1 MEKSIALLKDK
12 LPFFEARDRERII
25 QALNRALEETGKQVI
40 SGRDAANPDGETAF
54 SPVLRAI
61 GTASILIE
69 LNLDADTV
77 IAALLLAGLYDRQ
90 KPESLSEQFG
100 PRISPLVKGVAR
112 IADISATNKTIH
124 EAENIRNMLF
134 AMVED
139 IRVILIKLAEK
150 LHTLR
155 VLDSFPAAI
164 RKPSAQECLDI
175 YAPLADRLG
184 ISWIKDELEDLSLK
198 YLNREAYQQIKNIVA
213 EKRDERNEFL
223 NWAQGAI
230 KQEAAAAGIPVEVNR
245 RAKHFYSIYMKMRKR
260 SKSAADLYDLFG
272 IRILCDNIEHCY
284 TMLGIVHRLWKP
296 IDGRFKDYIAM
307 PKSNGYQSLHT
318 TVISAPTGA
327 AAPTG
332 AGASTGAGAFGKAG
346 AAEGTGVPNQLPAA
360 GIEEDSGQRG
370 GAEGRLLEI
379 QIRTREMHHV
389 AENGIASHWL
399 YKKGASRE
407 LVRPLDI
414 SIVNR
419 VKDWKQNDSAS
430 PDSGSYLED
439 IKREI
444 LRDSIYV
451 FTPQGKVIELPA
463 GATPIDFAYCI
474 HTAVGEHCVGA
485 KADGSIIPLSSEL
498 QNTQVVE
505 ILTSPQA
512 HPHLN
517 WLRIVKTSRARS
529 KIRSWLEQND
539 DSIIIEK
546 NVVAKK
552 KPSAPPPETAP
563 SGKEA
568 PVVQRVIQGPVTD
581 ALQVRVEDE
590 TNLMIRF
597 ARCCHPVTGDSI
609 IGYVSRGRGIIIHRK
624 NCSNLANIPDFEE
637 RKIEAE
643 WENAVTALVKRF
655 KIEAR
660 LSADLFS
667 EIEGAVRK
675 RQGHLIEGRLEETET
690 NRLTGF
696 FTMRLEQAG
705 DLKAVLKN
713 IRGIPGIL
721 DLQPLS

>member
-1 MEKSIALLKDK
+1 MCNYMEKELALFKEKLKSRE
-12 LPFFEARDRERII
+12 PRDRERILQVI
-25 QALNRALEETGKQVI
+25 QKMTTPEQADKPAMPGQNTAALEKDGSE
-40 SGRDAANPDGETAF
+40 SGP
-54 SPVLRAI
+54 PPLLRAI
-61 GTASILIE
+61 GMASILSD
-69 LNLDADTV
+69 LNLDADTL
-77 IAALLLAGLYDRQ
+77 IAALLLGGVTGREQ
-90 KPESLSEQFG
+90 PESPGEQPAG
-100 PRISPLVKGVAR
+100 RVLLLVQGVSK
-112 IADISATNKTIH
+112 IADISAKNKTIH

-134 AMVED
+134 AMAED

-150 LHTLR
+150 LYTLR
-155 VLDSFPAAI
+155 NLDLSPAEE
-164 RKPSAQECLDI
+164 RKGTAQECLDV

-198 YLNREAYQQIKNIVA
+198 YLNREAYQQIKDIVA
-213 EKRDERNEFL
+213 AKRSERNQFL
-223 NWAQGAI
+223 NRAQETI
-230 KQEAAAAGIPVEVNR
+230 KKEAEAAGIQIEVNS

-260 SKSAADLYDLFG
+260 GKSAADLYDLFG
-272 IRILCDNIEHCY
+272 IRILCDTIEQCY
-284 TMLGIVHRLWKP
+284 TMIGIVHRLWKP

-318 TVISAPTGA
+318 TVISAAIEDA
-327 AAPTG
+327 AAQT
-332 AGASTGAGAFGKAG
+332 
-346 AAEGTGVPNQLPAA
+346 
-360 GIEEDSGQRG
+360 G
-370 GAEGRLLEI
+370 GAEGRLFEI
-379 QIRTREMHHV
+379 QIRTNEMHHV

-419 VKDWKQNDSAS
+419 VKNWKQNEDTQGAVPS
-430 PDSGSYLED
+430 SGSYLED

-463 GATPIDFAYCI
+463 GATPIDFAYHI
-474 HTAVGEHCVGA
+474 HTAIGERCAGA
-485 KADGSIIPLSSEL
+485 KADGAIIPLSAEL
-498 QNTQVVE
+498 RNTQVVE
-505 ILTSPQA
+505 ILTSPRA

-517 WLRIVKTSRARS
+517 WLRVVKTSKARS
-529 KIRSWLEQND
+529 KIRAWLEQND
-539 DSIIIEK
+539 DSLIIEK

-552 KPSAPPPETAP
+552 KSSPPADTANAAQNKETPAI
-563 SGKEA
+563 
-568 PVVQRVIQGPVTD
+568 QRVIHAPGAETLAVKI
-581 ALQVRVEDE
+581 EDE
-590 TNLMIRF
+590 KNMMIRF
-597 ARCCHPVTGDSI
+597 ARCCHPVTGDAI
-609 IGYVSRGRGIIIHRK
+609 TGYVSRGRGIIIHRK
-624 NCSNLANIPDFEE
+624 NCTNLANIPDFEE

-643 WENAVTALVKRF
+643 WENAVSALVKRF

-675 RQGHLIEGRLEETET
+675 HQGHLIEGRVEETAA

-696 FTMRLEQAG
+696 FTMRLEQPR

-721 DLQPLS
+721 GIQPLS